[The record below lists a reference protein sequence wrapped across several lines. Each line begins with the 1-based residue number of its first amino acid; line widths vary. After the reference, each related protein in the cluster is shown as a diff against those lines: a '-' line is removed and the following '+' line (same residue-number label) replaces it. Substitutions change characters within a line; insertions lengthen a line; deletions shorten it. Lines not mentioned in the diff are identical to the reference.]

1 MRRVMLFSLLAIAA
15 CTPAPKGPSGYRD
28 PSRMI
33 ASAALFDPGRFSGQ
47 WNTVAAFG
55 GDASC
60 GRLTEEWT
68 VGASGYAI
76 KGTTCNGGKLYSF
89 TTNGKLTGPG
99 RIVRGE
105 HGKAVELWVL
115 WVDADYRIAA
125 IGTPDGS
132 VGRIMSRDPAPRMD
146 LSTAA
151 REILDFNGYDI
162 RQLRQMQ

>member
-33 ASAALFDPGRFSGQ
+33 ASAALFDPGRFAGQ

-68 VGASGYAI
+68 AGASGYAI

-105 HGKAVELWVL
+105 HGRRWSF
-115 WVDADYRIAA
+115 
-125 IGTPDGS
+125 GCCGS
-132 VGRIMSRDPAPRMD
+132 MPTTGLRRSARRTGRVGRIMSRDPAPRMD
-146 LSTAA
+146 LFTAA